1 MTRLH
6 DSKAQMHIG
15 NMKFTHPFNSP
26 AYLLLSVLI
35 LSGCAATKEQAI
47 DVKTIPN
54 AQQVEKTTTR
64 LIDTFNN
71 FLDRNAIRN
80 GAIAISY
87 KGKLVG
93 QSGKNR
99 TAADPARL
107 ASLSKGIT
115 AVCTIH
121 ALENTN
127 FNVNTPLQILIP
139 DKLNSVANGLHQFGP
154 ITINQ
159 LITHTSGIRTK
170 HLSLQGRFIRRYN
183 REQKSWQLNNIM
195 KYKPASGHGRNYFYS
210 NANYLILGLVIER
223 LTQTGYEEYCSNTI
237 FSPLGISA
245 AKLTP
250 RWRILSAYAGWELS
264 PIDHLRFI
272 NRYFTNNWISAF
284 YKLRDFKT
292 VSNESAQ
299 YGLGAWMRE
308 HRNGM
313 RFWHNG
319 TITWNSTQQN
329 ARFASFFAV
338 YENGFSVSLNYA
350 KDARD
355 GRGRE
360 IEKALYK
367 AIATDTH

>member
-1 MTRLH
+1 
-6 DSKAQMHIG
+6 
-15 NMKFTHPFNSP
+15 MKFTQLFHLPT
-26 AYLLLSVLI
+26 YLCLCVLF
-35 LSGCAATKEQAI
+35 LSGCAAKSEQAI
-47 DVKTIPN
+47 NVNTIPN
-54 AQQVEKTTTR
+54 AQQVEKTTAR
-64 LIDTFNN
+64 IIDTFSD

-87 KGKLVG
+87 KGHLVG

-115 AVCTIH
+115 AVCAIH
-121 ALENTN
+121 ALQNTHY
-127 FNVNTPLQILIP
+127 NVDTPLQVLIP
-139 DKLNSVANGLHQFGP
+139 DKLNGVANGLSQFGP

-159 LITHTSGIRTK
+159 LITHTSGIKTK
-170 HLSLQGRFIRRYN
+170 HLSLQGSFIRRYN

-195 KYKPASGHGRNYFYS
+195 KYKPLSRRGRNYFYS

-223 LTQTGYEEYCSNTI
+223 LTQTGYEDYCSNAI
-237 FSPLGISA
+237 FSPLGIST
-245 AKLTP
+245 AKLSP

-272 NRYFTNNWISAF
+272 NRYFTNDWTSAF
-284 YKLRDFKT
+284 SKLADFKT
-292 VSNESAQ
+292 ASNESAK

-308 HRNGM
+308 HRNGI

-319 TITWNSTQQN
+319 TITWNSAQQN

-360 IEKALYK
+360 IEKALYE
-367 AIATDTH
+367 AIATDL